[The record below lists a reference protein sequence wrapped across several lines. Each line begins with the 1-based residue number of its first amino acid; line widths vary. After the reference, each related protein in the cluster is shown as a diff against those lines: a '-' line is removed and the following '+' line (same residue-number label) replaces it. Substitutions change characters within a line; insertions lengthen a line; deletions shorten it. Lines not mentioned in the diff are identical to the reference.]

1 MFMVS
6 GYCRRWYVYFKR
18 GNSNSVSMLWYLWF
32 YDNLTL
38 GNTEKEV
45 SNNLKSIYFPFFS
58 NISNMK
64 ICDISI
70 HLDFCSTSYS
80 ICKVKS
86 TFHLI
91 TCSIYK
97 FTYQYQAFSVAIVQ
111 MQSKPKN
118 LCVNKTH
125 TLHLAIL

>member
-70 HLDFCSTSYS
+70 YLDFRS

-91 TCSIYK
+91 ICSIYIWL
-97 FTYQYQAFSVAIVQ
+97 FLSLLTYIRLLVLLSCKCNQ
-111 MQSKPKN
+111 N
-118 LCVNKTH
+118 LRTYVLTRHTH
-125 TLHLAIL
+125 YI